1 MGMFRQRNRWP
12 ARALPIDQD
21 MVRCPLVSGDKVDLE
36 RCYACGLL
44 ERLGSTDGQ
53 DWITCQATKARTD
66 PFFGSI
72 PS

>member
-1 MGMFRQRNRWP
+1 MRIFRRRNRLP
-12 ARALPIDQD
+12 ARAIPIEED
-21 MVRCPLVSGDKVDLE
+21 MVSCPLVSGDMVDLE

-44 ERLGSTDGQ
+44 EQLGTTQGQ
-53 DWITCQATKARTD
+53 DWITCRATKPRTD